1 MTIISYGALLT
12 ESSKRNKGE
21 RRLRSIS
28 PKLRLAAL
36 ESTKLRY
43 PAHSEMTSV
52 IAALDAKALML
63 AAGTIFTAGNMVRS
77 PDSLSASKLGR
88 LWRAHIEQGSAVR
101 FNPSMFGYSAKIAA
115 FGDNYLLPNENSEQ
129 IRSFWIV
136 KNNHMYTY
144 IYWK

>member
-1 MTIISYGALLT
+1 MTIISYSTLLT
-12 ESSKRNKGE
+12 ESSKRSKGE

-88 LWRAHIEQGSAVR
+88 LWRAHIEQGTDFKHIGSR
-101 FNPSMFGYSAKIAA
+101 MTPG
-115 FGDNYLLPNENSEQ
+115 
-129 IRSFWIV
+129 
-136 KNNHMYTY
+136 
-144 IYWK
+144 IYERLNTKTELMNDFTIDLDTFKEEKHG

>member
-36 ESTKLRY
+36 ELCKLHY

-52 IAALDAKALML
+52 IAALEAKALAL
-63 AAGTIFTAGNMVRS
+63 NAGTIFTVGNMVRS

-88 LWRAHIEQGSAVR
+88 LWRAHIEQGTDFKHVG
-101 FNPSMFGYSAKIAA
+101 NCLTPS
-115 FGDNYLLPNENSEQ
+115 
-129 IRSFWIV
+129 
-136 KNNHMYTY
+136 
-144 IYWK
+144 IYERLNTKTGLMNDFTIDLFTFKEYQE